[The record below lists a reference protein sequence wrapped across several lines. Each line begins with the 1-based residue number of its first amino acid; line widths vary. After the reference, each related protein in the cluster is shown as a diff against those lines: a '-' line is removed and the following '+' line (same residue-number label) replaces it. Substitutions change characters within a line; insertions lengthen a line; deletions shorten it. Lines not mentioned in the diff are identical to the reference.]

1 MTNSLEK
8 ILKRTEWFREDRF
21 GMFIHWVL
29 YAIPGR
35 GEQVKIYEK
44 MTNEKYHQYFEA
56 FNPVD

>member
-21 GMFIHWVL
+21 KMFIHWGL

-35 GEQVKIYEK
+35 GE
-44 MTNEKYHQYFEA
+44 
-56 FNPVD
+56 